1 MERTTEM
8 METAIPKGRTLRIQ
22 DGKGLELK
30 VVTGSLWVTYQDE
43 LQDIVVDACD
53 TFRVTRNGLTLVHAF
68 MDVRLRIA
76 YPAEA
81 GAPSLTLGGGY
92 REVGASVVST
102 IFAGWMREI
111 RAWFV
116 ARMREIVA
124 SVKQAFARVV
134 RAYRPAPK
142 PAHA

>member
-1 MERTTEM
+1 MERTTGM

-22 DGKGLELK
+22 DGKDLELK

-43 LQDIVVDACD
+43 PKDIVVDACD
-53 TFRVTRNGLTLVHAF
+53 RFRVTRNGLTLAHAF
-68 MDVRLRIA
+68 KDVRLAIA

-102 IFAGWMREI
+102 ISAEWMREI
-111 RAWFV
+111 RGWFV
-116 ARMREIVA
+116 AGMRE
-124 SVKQAFARVV
+124 RV
-134 RAYRPAPK
+134 RQSGRMWA
-142 PAHA
+142 